1 MQLLGV
7 SKESKTRDIMRRYSK
22 WRNSQLSLKPAFPS
36 TSRPFG
42 VLLWARQKV
51 LGRRAKIGQMTRQSL
66 GSRMWQLLLS
76 ARAWRYLLGQ
86 PRWLLLDAW
95 LWLSCTCW
103 PRTATWM
110 VCPSSSG
117 SSARKCAWWNG
128 WSACSR
134 ALLTSLSMT
143 CRIRWTCSLGFRIG
157 WNTSSVYNSNNLN
170 RTVTNPLLSI
180 PRLILVV
187 SGGDIFY
194 LKIILEYW
202 QV

>member
-22 WRNSQLSLKPAFPS
+22 WRN
-36 TSRPFG
+36 
-42 VLLWARQKV
+42 
-51 LGRRAKIGQMTRQSL
+51 
-66 GSRMWQLLLS
+66 
-76 ARAWRYLLGQ
+76 LLGQ

-103 PRTATWM
+103 SRMATWM

-157 WNTSSVYNSNNLN
+157 WNTSSVYDSNSTN
-170 RTVTNPLLSI
+170 RTVTNPLLSM
-180 PRLILVV
+180 PCLILIV
-187 SGGDIFY
+187 SGRDIFY